1 MSNQP
6 ISLSTLAIRRHIGTL
21 IITIAVMVLGWFVV
35 SRMPVDLLPSITY
48 PRIGLRADAPG
59 IVPEV
64 AVNDITRPLE
74 EALSATEGVVQ
85 LFSRTREGRISIDLF
100 FQPGNNIDQAL
111 NDATAALNR
120 ARDRLPDGLDAPRLF
135 KFDPSQLPVY
145 EMALTSTSLRAVD
158 LRIFADEE
166 LARELVRVPG
176 VANVDISG
184 GVREEV
190 RLNLDLDRLQ
200 ALGLNVANVSNA
212 LRERNQ
218 DTAGGL
224 IRGGTSELLTRV
236 AGRFETV
243 QEIRRISISSNG
255 NGEGNPNRQLYV
267 EDVAQ
272 VIDGTEEQRVFVT
285 LNGQPAVKVSIQKQ
299 PDANTIEVVEGVVRR
314 LQELRDS
321 AVIPEDMQ
329 IETTLDESRFI
340 RSSIQNV
347 ITAGLS
353 GAGLAA
359 IAVLLFLGSLRQT
372 LIVVLAIPLATLT
385 AMILMGLFGLSLNV
399 FSLGGL
405 ALGVGIVVDNAIVM
419 LENIAKGVENADP
432 QTAVEESGNGNGYD
446 LSHLSPKQQ
455 FARRVRLQ
463 AETSAR
469 ELESALLASTSTN
482 LVAVLPFLMLGGFIS
497 LLFNELILTISFAV
511 AASMAIALTVVPAM
525 AARLLGIPRSLHLNR
540 FPPIW
545 LFGRFIRLLTAGYR
559 QILSGVLR
567 MRLLTIGLAILVLG
581 GGSLWMA
588 GRLSQEIL
596 PRINTGQARLVA
608 QFPPGTTVSENR
620 QVMAA
625 IDEMLLSQPETQYAF
640 STAGGFLFGTSTS
653 ANSLRGS
660 STLAL
665 TPGTNVGAYVGRVN
679 RQITEEIPLVDTS
692 IRMRPESVRGLILS
706 NSPTR
711 DDIDVMLQGTNPQV
725 LEDAGRMVLAALE
738 EQATLATYQPD
749 AEEPQPEIQIRPDWE
764 RAASVGLSA
773 QAIGETIQTAL
784 EGSVITQVQRD
795 DRLIN
800 VRMQLPTGTIDR
812 PSRLR
817 SIPLFTSGNELIRL
831 GDISEIGRDVAP
843 GEIQR
848 INQRQIFLIEG
859 SLTEGANLSD
869 ALDEVD
875 AILASLDL
883 PQGVTRVPSSAA
895 ETNEQLRQSLV
906 VLGSLATFMV
916 FVVMAVQYN
925 SLIDPLAIILTVP
938 LALAGGILGLYV
950 TETAVGATA
959 IVGAVLLVG
968 IVVNNAILLVELANQ
983 IREKEG
989 LSHYEAML
997 EAAPQRLRPILMTT
1011 VTTVLG
1017 LFPLALGVGEGSE
1030 FLQPL
1035 GIVVFSGLSLA
1046 TFLTLFIVPC
1056 FYTLLHRSNRPRKPR
1071 LPSSGWERSSVEEP
1085 VGTLK

>member
-6 ISLSTLAIRRHIGTL
+6 LSLSTLAIRRHIGTL
-21 IITIAVMVLGWFVV
+21 ILTVAVMVLGWFIVT
-35 SRMPVDLLPSITY
+35 RMPVDLLPSITY

-59 IVPEV
+59 VVPEV

-100 FQPGNNIDQAL
+100 FRPSQDVDQAL
-111 NDATAALNR
+111 NDATATLNR
-120 ARDRLPDGLDAPRLF
+120 ARDRLPDTLDTPRLF

-145 EMALTSTSLRAVD
+145 EMALTSPSLRAVD

-200 ALGLNVANVSNA
+200 AVGLNISNISNA

-224 IRGGTSELLTRV
+224 IRGGSSEALTRV
-236 AGRFETV
+236 AGRFNTV
-243 QEIRRISISSNG
+243 QEIRRIAVSGTSNG
-255 NGEGNPNRQLYV
+255 ENSNRQLYV

-272 VIDGTEEQRVFVT
+272 VIDGSEEQRVFVT

-299 PDANTIEVVEGVVRR
+299 PEANTVEVVEGVVQRI
-314 LQELRDS
+314 EDLRNS
-321 AVIPEDMQ
+321 GLIPDDMQ

-419 LENIAKGVENADP
+419 LENIAKGVENARNQQHSSNSEP
-432 QTAVEESGNGNGYD
+432 LYRHST
-446 LSHLSPKQQ
+446 LSPKQQ
-455 FARRVRLQ
+455 FAQRVRQQ
-463 AETSAR
+463 AETSAQ

-511 AASMAIALTVVPAM
+511 AASMAIALTVVPSL
-525 AARLLGIPRSLHLNR
+525 AARLLAIPWSLRLDR
-540 FPPIW
+540 LPPIW
-545 LFGRFIRLLTAGYR
+545 LFGRFINLLTSGYR
-559 QILSGVLR
+559 KLLSGILR
-567 MRLLTIGLAILVLG
+567 IRLLTIALAVIVLG
-581 GGSLWMA
+581 GGSVWMA
-588 GRLSQEIL
+588 GQLSQEIL
-596 PRINTGQARLVA
+596 PRINTGQAQLVA
-608 QFPPGTTVSENR
+608 QFPPGTTVSDNR

-625 IDEMLLSQPETQYAF
+625 IDDLLLSQPETEYAF

-653 ANSLRGS
+653 ANSLRAS
-660 STLAL
+660 STIAL
-665 TPGTNVGAYVGRVN
+665 TPETNVAAYIGRVN
-679 RQITEEIPLVDTS
+679 RQISQDIPLVDTS
-692 IRMRPESVRGLILS
+692 VRMRPGSVRGLILS

-711 DDIDVMLQGTNPQV
+711 DDIDVMLQGTDPQR
-725 LEDAGRMVLAALE
+725 LQEAGRLVLSALE
-738 EQATLATYQPD
+738 QQATLATYQPD
-749 AEEPQPEIQIRPDWE
+749 AEDPQPEIQIRPDWE
-764 RAASVGLSA
+764 RASELGLSA

-784 EGSVITQVQRD
+784 EGSVVTQIQRE
-795 DRLIN
+795 DRLID
-800 VRMQLPTGTIDR
+800 VRMQYPTGTIQR
-812 PSRLR
+812 ASRLG
-817 SIPLFTSGNELIRL
+817 SIPLFTPANDLVRL
-831 GDISEIGRDVAP
+831 GDISEISPGVAP

-859 SLTEGANLSD
+859 SLTDGANLSD
-869 ALDEVD
+869 ALAEVD
-875 AILASLDL
+875 AILAGLDL
-883 PQGVTRVPSSAA
+883 PQGVTRAPSSAA
-895 ETNEQLRQSLV
+895 ETNENLQESLRI
-906 VLGSLATFMV
+906 LGALATFMV

-938 LALAGGILGLYV
+938 LALSGGILGLYL
-950 TETAVGATA
+950 TDTAVGATA

-983 IREKEG
+983 IRLKNE
-989 LSHYEAML
+989 LTYYEAML

-1017 LFPLALGVGEGSE
+1017 LLPLALGVGEGSE

-1046 TFLTLFIVPC
+1046 TVLTLFIVPC
-1056 FYTLLHRSNRPRKPR
+1056 FYTLLHRSGRPRPPR
-1071 LPSSGWERSSVEEP
+1071 LPSSGWDSSQMEEP
-1085 VGTLK
+1085 LTSGKS